1 VIVID
6 QGGSA
11 AFASSIGAARALSRP
26 CTHPLSPLAADAG
39 KRLRQCCISADFG
52 ARTNRLLLA
61 V

>member
-1 VIVID
+1 MIVID

-39 KRLRQCCISADFG
+39 KRLRQCG
-52 ARTNRLLLA
+52 LLVTSL
-61 V
+61 VMV